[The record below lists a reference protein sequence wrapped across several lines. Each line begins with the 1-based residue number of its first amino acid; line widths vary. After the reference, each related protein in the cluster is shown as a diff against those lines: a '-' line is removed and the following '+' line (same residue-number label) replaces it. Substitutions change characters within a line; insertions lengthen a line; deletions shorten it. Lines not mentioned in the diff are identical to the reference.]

1 MRGETVKKRQS
12 AYRRRLRNDLSFA
25 MIGNLLFGS
34 SFAPLVMKIASA
46 WVVERSKATGCKPVG
61 LIPYV
66 GSNPTPCTIFRA
78 GVAQL
83 VERQPSKLNVAS
95 SSLVSRSIVVWNGR
109 EFRSAQVAQG

>member
-1 MRGETVKKRQS
+1 MAIKT
-12 AYRRRLRNDLSFA
+12 AW
-25 MIGNLLFGS
+25 
-34 SFAPLVMKIASA
+34 A

-95 SSLVSRSIVVWNGR
+95 SSLVSRSIVVWNRDFGPSSSGVER
-109 EFRSAQVAQG
+109 ILGKDEVSGSNPDLGSS